1 MNSTT
6 PKRPGRYSTVVNKKV
21 AEKLLPKFVKWLEDE
36 VVIDNEEIIA
46 DLARA
51 VDTVPDDGYRI
62 ARDLERMGWDPDAEL
77 VEILDSAACIRHDV
91 LAAMGVEWVKQNNLV
106 GPPLESRVDWS
117 KGPVGGPGRVLKN
130 NPDGTSHVAF
140 PEDGEDGKAPRVF
153 IAPWEELVLIPD
165 EDARA

>member
-6 PKRPGRYSTVVNKKV
+6 PKRPGRYSTEVNKKV

-36 VVIDNEEIIA
+36 VVVDNEEIIA
-46 DLARA
+46 DLACA
-51 VDTVPDDGYRI
+51 VDTVPNDGYRI
-62 ARDLERMGWDPDAEL
+62 ARNLEHMGWDPDAEL

-91 LAAMGVEWVKQNNLV
+91 LEAVDVEWVEQNKLV
-106 GPPLESRVDWS
+106 GPPLESRVTWS
-117 KGPVGGPGRVLKN
+117 KGPVRGPGRVLKN
-130 NPDGTSHVAF
+130 KPYGISHVAF
-140 PEDGEDGKAPRVF
+140 PENVTAPRVF